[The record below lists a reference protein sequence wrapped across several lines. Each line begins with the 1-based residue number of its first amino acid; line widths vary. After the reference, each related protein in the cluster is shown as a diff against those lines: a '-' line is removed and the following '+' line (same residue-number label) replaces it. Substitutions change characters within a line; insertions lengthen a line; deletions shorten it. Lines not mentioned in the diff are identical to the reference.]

1 VPFIAGAA
9 RMRPLPLLAWAVVSG
24 LLWGVA
30 YPGIGYLGGSS
41 WELASNLSGGFGIV
55 ILLAA
60 AAVAYGLFRRHLA
73 RRPKPGKVSTP

>member
-1 VPFIAGAA
+1 
-9 RMRPLPLLAWAVVSG
+9 MRPLSMLGWAVISG

-41 WELASNLSGGFGIV
+41 WELARDLSGGFGFV

-60 AAVAYGLFRRHLA
+60 AAVAYALFRRHMA
-73 RRPKPGKVSTP
+73 KQTKSENIGPP